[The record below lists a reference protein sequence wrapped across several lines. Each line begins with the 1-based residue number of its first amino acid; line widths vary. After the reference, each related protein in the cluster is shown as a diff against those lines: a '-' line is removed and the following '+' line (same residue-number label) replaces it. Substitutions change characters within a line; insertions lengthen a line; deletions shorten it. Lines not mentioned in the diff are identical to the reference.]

1 MPTKDEMVSTAAL
14 ETDYE
19 TVFEALAFVNTVHK
33 QFAGTT
39 EPAQWLEER
48 LAKKLADLAQLLTQD
63 ECESAHNRI
72 RIRAGLRT
80 PACCQHRVT
89 DSMQART

>member
-1 MPTKDEMVSTAAL
+1 MPTKDEMVTTAAL

-19 TVFEALAFVNTVHK
+19 LLFEALAFVSTVHR

-48 LAKKLADLAQLLTQD
+48 LTKKLVELAQLLTQA
-63 ECESAHNRI
+63 EREAVHNRI
-72 RIRAGLRT
+72 CSRAELNT
-80 PACCQHRVT
+80 YVQQQQYLVT
-89 DSMQART
+89 DNAQA